1 MTLETS
7 NVTPVYVQPIQLFEK
22 RTVAELSDEQ
32 MMAVDGG
39 TTFACGF
46 VAGFTAAL
54 LLKLL

>member
-1 MTLETS
+1 MTPENFNGTPL
-7 NVTPVYVQPIQLFEK
+7 NVQTVQLFEK

-46 VAGFTAAL
+46 VAGVTAAL
-54 LLKLL
+54 LIRLL